1 MIFFFKLTLDQKLD
15 QLVQPIVL
23 DVKTGRLGIIWGTG
37 GCYRCHFKT
46 DWVPDHLRPEGD
58 KNWLTSSA
66 LLGSRSASVAMEDLD
81 PARVAA
87 TLALVVGSKHFFEGT
102 PVLGGLVWF
111 DTCNCWW
118 RQCKTMV
125 WLFLKLIWNLLQGNP
140 VYSIYMGGDQSMKVG
155 QSWRKDEKWSND
167 FATLKQW
174 TNPVQPRTS
183 PSCTLKYFPL
193 FDTTNST
200 TFPSRQ
206 TLPLDEDRWNKG
218 DSASFFPVC
227 TTPRQCSILAACAS
241 KLWTNVSFFNFWP
254 TCLVLQFLS
263 QGVYFY
269 NLPAGP
275 AGNLKSKCVSIE
287 SWILMEIDC
296 FAL

>member
-23 DVKTGRLGIIWGTG
+23 DVKTGRLGIIWGTE
-37 GCYRCHFKT
+37 GCYWCHFKT

-155 QSWRKDEKWSND
+155 QSWRKDDKWSND
-167 FATLKQW
+167 LKSNCHLKAVNQ
-174 TNPVQPRTS
+174 
-183 PSCTLKYFPL
+183 SC
-193 FDTTNST
+193 
-200 TFPSRQ
+200 
-206 TLPLDEDRWNKG
+206 
-218 DSASFFPVC
+218 SAKD
-227 TTPRQCSILAACAS
+227 IS
-241 KLWTNVSFFNFWP
+241 KLYLEIFSTFWHNQ
-254 TCLVLQFLS
+254 LNNLS
-263 QGVYFY
+263 ITSDTASG
-269 NLPAGP
+269 
-275 AGNLKSKCVSIE
+275 
-287 SWILMEIDC
+287 WR
-296 FAL
+296 